1 MSGGGVS
8 VTSGAAM
15 AGGTLWEPQNCTDTI
30 MRLLFPPALAMARS
44 KELFKGWEPPPEPE
58 RPAPAPV
65 SFNLSA
71 FTGSPA
77 VPSKRHLGDDDGDE
91 GAASPSLKRVATMWK
106 SAAASARTSVSRAD
120 ADSVTGVDSSRVSSK
135 GSASAASSSKSG
147 GGAAAQP
154 AVKAAASAFLATK
167 SSAAAR
173 RRGRRGDDDDDD
185 D

>member
-30 MRLLFPPALAMARS
+30 MRLLFPTALAMARS

-135 GSASAASSSKSG
+135 GSA
-147 GGAAAQP
+147 AAQP

-185 D
+185 DD